1 MTKFIFLIVKGGC
14 CNMSDNKRTHEEMLL
29 TCLEALVT
37 QNKHLCALVSELSES
52 VSEIEHML
60 TENRVQKQKI
70 NKLQLEADFGKD
82 DSNSIPHV
90 PHQPYPIE
98 KLAQL

>member
-1 MTKFIFLIVKGGC
+1 
-14 CNMSDNKRTHEEMLL
+14 MSDNNNKRTHEEMLL

-37 QNKHLCALVSELSES
+37 QNNNLFALVSELSES
-52 VSEIEHML
+52 VSEIKHML
-60 TENRVQKQKI
+60 ADNRVQKQKAI
-70 NKLQLEADFGKD
+70 KMQFEADFGKD
-82 DSNSIPHV
+82 APCCLAEDSNSIPHV